1 MNLFRNSKNWPTC
14 FRHIGLPLYFLV
26 LAMFTYFSLAEIVN
40 SIHIPLVKKSL
51 LVALSGVLLVIP
63 AISFISKMRSSGRH
77 EKKDLKKQFVFMQS
91 LIETI
96 PNPIFFIDYQ
106 NDEFGCNEAFLAMTG
121 NTKAKLKKLGI
132 EKLFSVSEKQPVE
145 IGNRNGNVR
154 ISEMKLKYPDGS
166 IHNMM
171 YSKANIN
178 VDERKTGLVGV
189 FTDISEIRNAE
200 IALRELET
208 ELKAA
213 NRTKNRFFSLIAHD
227 LKNPFHAI
235 MGLAHLLKS
244 NFENLSDEERATV
257 ADSIHRSSENTYQLL
272 LNLLDWARLQEGT
285 LVPKPDRIKIEDL
298 VHDELTI
305 HKNSIDAKK
314 LKTSVELIPGITV
327 WADDN
332 MVRTVIRN
340 LLSNAIKFTPDGGEI
355 SLNSRLRENQVEFS
369 IRDTGVG
376 IAPGDLLNLFEVE
389 KSGRANS
396 MDNTRGTGL
405 GLMVCKDFIELNE
418 GSIRAES
425 ELGKGTSFYF
435 SLPAQAPG

>member
-1 MNLFRNSKNWPTC
+1 
-14 FRHIGLPLYFLV
+14 
-26 LAMFTYFSLAEIVN
+26 MFTYFSLAEIVN